1 MHIPVLLPTA
11 VAVGVLWLSFALD
24 ASAQVVQNGQVF
36 TNGLAII
43 DAPQPDTILNAGNYL
58 NIAVDVSGNGKLPL
72 GATAAYSNLP
82 NAFRALEFYLV
93 SSQTNV
99 NITIA
104 VGNSILYQE
113 PSSTVKHYSWP
124 LPQCLPPGAYNLTA
138 YETSVIRGIPRFSI
152 TPIPMQVQNS
162 FSTTS
167 CVTMSNAVQP
177 QPQPADEE
185 PQSPWLDPNF
195 VATAI
200 SPAVAPTFS
209 MPNIVTVT
217 VGPTGVAWPLTMVPS
232 GMSTTIYIQ
241 PSSPTSIPLPSA
253 MTTDLTSTWGTASFN
268 TANGQMGAMG
278 SGGMQVVHTVVTV
291 TSTPTQ
297 VTIVFVSV
305 ETLTATTTAPGETVV
320 VTTTAASTIT
330 SMTAFVGDD
339 VSGNSQFLPVNYAVS
354 THFTY
359 SVYSMLGAIF
369 VVALGLLL

>member
-1 MHIPVLLPTA
+1 
-11 VAVGVLWLSFALD
+11 
-24 ASAQVVQNGQVF
+24 
-36 TNGLAII
+36 
-43 DAPQPDTILNAGNYL
+43 
-58 NIAVDVSGNGKLPL
+58 
-72 GATAAYSNLP
+72 
-82 NAFRALEFYLV
+82 
-93 SSQTNV
+93 
-99 NITIA
+99 
-104 VGNSILYQE
+104 
-113 PSSTVKHYSWP
+113 
-124 LPQCLPPGAYNLTA
+124 
-138 YETSVIRGIPRFSI
+138 
-152 TPIPMQVQNS
+152 
-162 FSTTS
+162 
-167 CVTMSNAVQP
+167 
-177 QPQPADEE
+177 
-185 PQSPWLDPNF
+185 
-195 VATAI
+195 
-200 SPAVAPTFS
+200 
-209 MPNIVTVT
+209 
-217 VGPTGVAWPLTMVPS
+217 
-232 GMSTTIYIQ
+232 
-241 PSSPTSIPLPSA
+241 